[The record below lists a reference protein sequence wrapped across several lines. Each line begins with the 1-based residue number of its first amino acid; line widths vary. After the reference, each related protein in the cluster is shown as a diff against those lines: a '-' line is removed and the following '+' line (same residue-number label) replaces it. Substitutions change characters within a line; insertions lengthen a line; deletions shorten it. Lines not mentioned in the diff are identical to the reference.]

1 MNTPPLLIV
10 EPDGAPRATL
20 LWYHGLHADKETH
33 RPELERFAAAG
44 IRAVGVDAV
53 GHGERALIGVEE
65 FEPILDELVNQTVD
79 EIPSL
84 IDSLHVS
91 RIAIA
96 GVSFGGFIT
105 YRAVPRDARITTAV
119 ALLGRPDAALARS
132 FFPTALLSI
141 TAENDVNVRPDPA
154 RAFHQQLEPLYR
166 QSPERLAYR
175 ELPGAVHMLTK
186 EEWDAS
192 IDATIEW
199 VLRFA

>member
-10 EPDGAPRATL
+10 EPGGAPRATL
-20 LWYHGLHADKETH
+20 LWYHGLHATKETH

-44 IRAVGVDAV
+44 IRAIGVDAV
-53 GHGERALIGVEE
+53 GHGERALAGVEE

-84 IDSLHVS
+84 IDSLQLS
-91 RIAIA
+91 RIAVA

-105 YRAVPRDARITTAV
+105 YRAMPRDRRITAAV
-119 ALLGRPDAALARS
+119 ALLGRPNTALTGA
-132 FFPTALLSI
+132 FYPTALLSI
-141 TAENDVNVRPDPA
+141 TAENDVNVRPDIA
-154 RAFHQQLEPLYR
+154 RAFHHQLEPLYR
-166 QSPERLAYR
+166 QAPERLAYR
-175 ELPGAVHMLTK
+175 ELPGAVHMLTG
-186 EEWDAS
+186 EEWDLS